1 MHDVKSLVK
10 VKLTK
15 NQLAAITSFVED
27 RGIVI
32 FKNSR
37 LLKVLNVGDF
47 DAVTEELAKW
57 VVDNGRRSD
66 ELVLLRQKEIT
77 LFSQ

>member
-37 LLKVLNVGDF
+37 LLK
-47 DAVTEELAKW
+47 AVTEELAKW

>member
-1 MHDVKSLVK
+1 MSEVISLIK
-10 VKLTK
+10 VQLTD

-37 LLKVLNVGDF
+37 LLKVLNAGDF
-47 DAVTEELAKW
+47 EAVPTELAKW
-57 VVDNGRRSD
+57 VVENGKHRED
-66 ELVLLRQKEIT
+66 LVLLRQKEIE
-77 LFSQ
+77 LFTK

>member
-15 NQLAAITSFVED
+15 NQLAAISSFVED

-32 FKNSR
+32 FKNSK
-37 LLKVLNVGDF
+37 LLKVLNAGDF
-47 DAVTEELAKW
+47 DSVLVELAKW
-57 VVDNGRRSD
+57 VVENGKHSD
-66 ELVLLRQKEIT
+66 ALAQLRQKEIE
-77 LFSQ
+77 LFTQ